1 MKPTVGLIS
10 RSGIVPIA
18 ASQDTAGALGSSVK
32 IVARAVAAMAGRDP
46 QDLATQGIPTDFDYD
61 LAAATS
67 NRSLRGKKF
76 GLLSS
81 GSDIPAANTL
91 LQSITTMV
99 GAGGEVILFE
109 DTRKYPSR
117 ESYLILLYE
126 FKRGL
131 EVYLASAS
139 ESKKTLQSLI
149 DFNNKNETTVMPHF
163 GQEIFHQ
170 ALAVQHEYEAY
181 ADAKRIIAEI
191 RDETIELLDAND
203 FDGFIGLT
211 RGPAWR
217 TNTVEVMPWR

>member
-18 ASQDTAGALGSSVK
+18 ASQDTAGALSL
-32 IVARAVAAMAGRDP
+32 RP
-46 QDLATQGIPTDFDYD
+46 QDLATQAIPTDFDYD

-91 LQSITTMV
+91 FAIHNHYGK
-99 GAGGEVILFE
+99 GARGEVTLPQ
-109 DTRKYPSR
+109 R
-117 ESYLILLYE
+117 YLILLYE
-126 FKRGL
+126 FKLGL

-191 RDETIELLDAND
+191 RDETIALIDAND

-211 RGPAWR
+211 RGPAWLTEYSGGDAVAMKNLQR
-217 TNTVEVMPWR
+217 HFADVVSC